1 MVGSMPLSLTCASR
15 RVNLAYILV
24 VVEDISPIVIPVVKY
39 GVSRIQLKNMEGIVA
54 NFPKERWII
63 NFLLY
68 IILVNYI
75 FKVAKV

>member
-63 NFLLY
+63 NFLFY

>member
-15 RVNLAYILV
+15 RVNLAYILF
-24 VVEDISPIVIPVVKY
+24 VVEDISPIFIPVVKY

-63 NFLLY
+63 NFLFY